1 MCVCDLSVDLQLL
14 EVQKTVTLIFDSRLD
29 VLINCAGKYDEQ
41 LIDPFRQYLR
51 R

>member
-1 MCVCDLSVDLQLL
+1 MVKCDLTVDKQLFHLKQSVI
-14 EVQKTVTLIFDSRLD
+14 EKFGKLD
-29 VLINCAGKYDEQ
+29 VLINCAGKYYGQ

>member
-1 MCVCDLSVDLQLL
+1 VCVCDLSVDLQLL

-29 VLINCAGKYDEQ
+29 VLINCAGKFYGK
-41 LIDPFRQYLR
+41 LIDLFRQYLR